1 MIAKLKSEIFHQKLK
16 TKRIY
21 TPLSTGDHPE
31 LDDTQLLDPKVTQQF
46 QTLLGIANWLIQI
59 ETINIMKAIT
69 KLSKYQVIPRKGHH
83 DRAKRI
89 LGYHKR

>member
-1 MIAKLKSEIFHQKLK
+1 VIAKLESEIFHEKLK

-59 ETINIMKAIT
+59 GRIDIMKAIT
-69 KLSKYQVIPRKGHH
+69 QLSKYQVLPR
-83 DRAKRI
+83 
-89 LGYHKR
+89 